1 MRCRVSAAK
10 LVLPWLFTAF
20 RATSTLC
27 PPAHAH
33 SEKFHIRSFT
43 GWMRTWSTN
52 WLSTTM
58 RWYAHS
64 VGWRDLSGLK
74 RSLYTYTSCCF
85 FLMKVRHRPETVGYK
100 VQRECRVKFC
110 PELQHSFYQYH
121 PPTRVDYASNL
132 FTQLESQRLFHHSIF
147 YHCPAIRSNLS

>member
-1 MRCRVSAAK
+1 MAILIILAMQSEDNKSSEVID
-10 LVLPWLFTAF
+10 LILFSSSF
-20 RATSTLC
+20 ST
-27 PPAHAH
+27 
-33 SEKFHIRSFT
+33 
-43 GWMRTWSTN
+43 TN
-52 WLSTTM
+52 TVIWTTHLKNIGSTTM

-110 PELQHSFYQYH
+110 PELQHSLYQSH

-132 FTQLESQRLFHHSIF
+132 STQLESQMLFHHSIF
-147 YHCPAIRSNLS
+147 YHCPAIRSNLSWTL